1 MNLKKFKS
9 ITPGQR
15 FKILLNNKLLFTP
28 LKKYKKLFLK
38 KNKKNGRN
46 NQGKITVS
54 HLGGGHKKKYRII
67 DFKRNKYDILGKI
80 KSIEYDPNRNCYI
93 SLIYYIDGEK
103 RYILSNKKFKI
114 NQKILSSKKKISINI
129 GNSMPI
135 KYIPNGTLISCI
147 EKNPNK
153 GGIYSRSAGNF
164 SKIISKKK
172 KYVKIKLSSNKVIN
186 VLDNCMATIG
196 IISNENHKL
205 ISLGKAGRNRWLGN
219 RPRTRA
225 VAMNPIDHPMG
236 GGEGKASGGH
246 PRNKKG
252 LLAKGYKT
260 VKKKNNNI

>member
-1 MNLKKFKS
+1 MNLKKFNP

-15 FKILLNNKLLFTP
+15 FKILLNNIFTKN
-28 LKKYKKLFLK
+28 KKYKKLLIK
-38 KNKKNGRN
+38 KKKKNGRN

-67 DFKRNKYDILGKI
+67 DFKRDKYDILGKV
-80 KSIEYDPNRNCYI
+80 KTIEYDPNRNCHI

-103 RYILSNKKFKI
+103 KYILTNKGFKI
-114 NQKILSSKKKISINI
+114 NQKVLSSKKKIPINI

-135 KYIPNGTLISCI
+135 KYIPNDVLISCI
-147 EKNPNK
+147 EKIPNK
-153 GGIYSRSAGNF
+153 GGIYSRSAGNY
-164 SKIISKKK
+164 SKIISKKN
-172 KYVKIKLSSNKVIN
+172 KYVKIKLFSNKIIN
-186 VLDNCMATIG
+186 ILNNCMATIG

-205 ISLGKAGRNRWLGN
+205 ISLGKAGRNRWLGK
-219 RPRTRA
+219 RPRTRG

-252 LLAKGYKT
+252 LLSKGYKT
-260 VKKKNNNI
+260 VKKKYKK